1 MPGLH
6 QEPLDEVIREHQR
19 LLRVLRSPSHAD
31 DRNAMLILG
40 VTSRAR
46 PWFRPRGEAE
56 WMGVGS
62 GCSHR
67 GAPFRFGCDG

>member
-1 MPGLH
+1 MP
-6 QEPLDEVIREHQR
+6 
-19 LLRVLRSPSHAD
+19 LLESVLLNMKWSQPFRSFLSELLLVLL
-31 DRNAMLILG
+31 MG

-46 PWFRPRGEAE
+46 PWFRRRGEAE